1 MSSYE
6 RGTRLEELVDLTV
19 RLTTEF
25 PEYPAG
31 SVMRC
36 VARVVWQQRRL
47 GTPDVLLAT
56 RSEVVARRLLTE
68 RLTGVPA
75 PATRAA
81 HALSA

>member
-6 RGTRLEELVDLTV
+6 RASRLEELVDLSV
-19 RLTTEF
+19 QLAEEF
-25 PEYPAG
+25 PEFPAG

-47 GTPDVLLAT
+47 GTGDELLAD
-56 RSEVVARRLLTE
+56 RSAQEARRLLAE
-68 RLTGVPA
+68 RLAGHPS
-75 PATRAA
+75 RLRSS